1 MNPRTSLR
9 QLARQLKE
17 FGEAVE
23 SDTKFKLSKLE
34 GKSAVAVLTPFLQ
47 LIEVCKA
54 APETLEQKINTLDSA
69 TNSTAAGGK
78 ERMKKAAFQVPAELY
93 DKLLSKYV
101 DKYLPDAASEHFA
114 TGKSNV
120 VRQNRKIRRKDLKD
134 VLLSLSGIFFG
145 VAGVNHSYLLLKE
158 ALEALFSGKKATQAA
173 AGRSSSIYEQLKAF
187 DDYQD
192 AIRMMC
198 VFIYLIPS
206 PEEIDKPPDL
216 QNGLSRLDEAIA
228 GVVLPQC

>member
-1 MNPRTSLR
+1 MNPRDSLR
-9 QLARQLKE
+9 HLAKQLKD
-17 FGEAVE
+17 FGDTVE
-23 SDTKFKLSKLE
+23 SDIKKKLPKLE

-54 APETLEQKINTLDSA
+54 APETLKQKIDTLDRA
-69 TNSTAAGGK
+69 INSTAAGGK
-78 ERMKKAAFQVPAELY
+78 ERMEKAAFQVPTELY
-93 DKLLSKYV
+93 DKLLSNYV
-101 DKYLPDAASEHFA
+101 DKYLPNEASEHFT
-114 TGKSNV
+114 TGQRHLL
-120 VRQNRKIRRKDLKD
+120 RQNKNIRQEDLKN
-134 VLLSLSGIFFG
+134 VLLSLTSIFFG
-145 VAGVNHSYLLLKE
+145 VVNVNHFYVLLKE
-158 ALEALFSGKKATQAA
+158 GLEALLSSKKAIHAA

-206 PEEIDKPPDL
+206 PEEIDKPLDL

-228 GVVLPQC
+228 GVVLPMH